1 MPTIAYAPSD
11 HGPSADVHIAAGAV
25 TVAGGCGVC
34 HQIQVD
40 EHSRPYIECDICAPI
55 QMGGHWGWAATP
67 HGVPLTPDENAARE
81 LSNRDAT
88 KARDDLANAAIL
100 EFMRQQ
106 REASKAAAPA
116 APSLADASP
125 EQLLAAL
132 PADWQAALKTA
143 MERAIPEDV
152 VIEPP
157 AAAEPGPADPGPI
170 EVAPARVPAARKAP
184 AARTPRGPQRKA

>member
-11 HGPSADVHIAAGAV
+11 HGPSADGRVAAGAV
-25 TVAGGCGVC
+25 TVAGGCGTC

-40 EHSRPYIECDICAPI
+40 DNSRPYIECDICAPI

-81 LSNRDAT
+81 LSNRDAN

-100 EFMRQQ
+100 EFVRQQ
-106 REASKAAAPA
+106 REASKAAAAPA

-132 PADWQAALKTA
+132 PADWQAALKAA

-152 VIEPP
+152 VIPEK
-157 AAAEPGPADPGPI
+157 I
-170 EVAPARVPAARKAP
+170 EVIPLDPKPVPAARKAP